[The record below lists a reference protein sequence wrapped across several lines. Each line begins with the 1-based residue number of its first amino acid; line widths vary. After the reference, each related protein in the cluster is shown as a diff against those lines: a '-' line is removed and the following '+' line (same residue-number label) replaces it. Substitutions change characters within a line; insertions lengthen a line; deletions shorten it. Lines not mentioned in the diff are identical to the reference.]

1 MDLSILPDDIKW
13 NIAHYITDVETRRYY
28 NIYGKI
34 DLSKYDF
41 LKSIIRVHLTSLVWD
56 FVSYEFEENYEI
68 TKNNTP
74 YRVCNDLMNT
84 YIVILDSLVKYR
96 LKIFKLTKIPY
107 EGYTS
112 AVDIFHKG
120 PLEKDYYW
128 QVFEFDYKVK

>member
-1 MDLSILPDDIKW
+1 MDLSILPYDIKW

-41 LKSIIRVHLTSLVWD
+41 LKSIIRVPLTNLVWD
-56 FVSYEFEENYEI
+56 FVSYEFAENYEI

-84 YIVILDSLVKYR
+84 YINVSDSLVRYR
-96 LKIFKLTKIPY
+96 LNIYKLKKRPY
-107 EGYTS
+107 LGYVNIS
-112 AVDIFHKG
+112 DIFHFRAVT
-120 PLEKDYYW
+120 EEYYW
-128 QVFEFDYKVK
+128 QVIEIEYDVK

>member
-128 QVFEFDYKVK
+128 QVFEFEYKVK

>member
-41 LKSIIRVHLTSLVWD
+41 LKTIIRVPLTNLVWD

-74 YRVCNDLMNT
+74 YRVTNDLMNT
-84 YIVILDSLVKYR
+84 YK
-96 LKIFKLTKIPY
+96 LKKRPY
-107 EGYTS
+107 LGYVNIS
-112 AVDIFHKG
+112 DIFHFRTVT
-120 PLEKDYYW
+120 EEYYW
-128 QVFEFDYKVK
+128 QVIEIEYDVK